1 MESYTDDRILGQP
14 IGYWASMTGRSAVT
28 FIRATLERH
37 GLTQPQW
44 WALNYIADRPAGVD
58 MDEVVEYHRGFVD
71 TDDAL
76 RPDTLAL
83 VMADDPH
90 RLRRPLDQRA
100 GRDHLVDVEAATVL
114 AAQAAERRVGDAGH
128 RGEHHG
134 DVDGQ
139 RPQPQRGQGQAVRR
153 RGGVAGLVELIV
165 VGDASTR
172 AGGLGVVRDVVG
184 VGHRRGGEGVGRS
197 HVGPHSS
204 IPPGTRVTVPHDEAR
219 WEAIAEAPRRD
230 GQTVLPAGQA
240 SDAGAASPPS
250 STASRSAPANI

>member
-1 MESYTDDRILGQP
+1 MVSGPSRSG
-14 IGYWASMTGRSAVT
+14 GRARRS
-28 FIRATLERH
+28 
-37 GLTQPQW
+37 
-44 WALNYIADRPAGVD
+44 
-58 MDEVVEYHRGFVD
+58 VVG
-71 TDDAL
+71 A
-76 RPDTLAL
+76 
-83 VMADDPH
+83 
-90 RLRRPLDQRA
+90 
-100 GRDHLVDVEAATVL
+100 
-114 AAQAAERRVGDAGH
+114 
-128 RGEHHG
+128 
-134 DVDGQ
+134 
-139 RPQPQRGQGQAVRR
+139 
-153 RGGVAGLVELIV
+153 GVAGLVELIV

-172 AGGLGVVRDVVG
+172 AGGLGVVRGVEVGDVVG